1 MAYAL
6 FPLTED
12 QGGGTERSIHAHVC
26 MDVSVHAR
34 RHVCPNVFVHVHG
47 GGMCMHVGVLTQMSK
62 GSLSKDMCESAHRYV
77 RQLLIAQ
84 LAHTLTCEQP

>member
-47 GGMCMHVGVLTQMSK
+47 GGDVHACGCSYTDEQRFIEQRHV
-62 GSLSKDMCESAHRYV
+62 
-77 RQLLIAQ
+77 
-84 LAHTLTCEQP
+84 

>member
-1 MAYAL
+1 M
-6 FPLTED
+6 
-12 QGGGTERSIHAHVC
+12 HVC
-26 MDVSVHAR
+26 AWMCLCM
-34 RHVCPNVFVHVHG
+34 HVGMCAQMCLCTCMG

-84 LAHTLTCEQP
+84 LAHSLISQQP